1 MKTRVIPAQ
10 ITTVEDKIVG
20 NLNLM
25 QMIILMVPIF
35 FTTLAYTVF
44 PPLMSFVAYKLFLS
58 AMVFTVCIIL
68 SLRIKGKVVVNWLSI
83 LFRYNLRV
91 KYFVYNKNEAYLR
104 NLYLP
109 TIQKTPAVKNMA
121 VKAKTNVQT
130 TLVVNQIKNLMN
142 LESFI
147 KNEEI
152 DFRYK
157 VGKKGGLNVAFE
169 QIKK

>member
-1 MKTRVIPAQ
+1 MRTRVIPAQ

-25 QMIILMVPIF
+25 QMAILIVPIF
-35 FTTLAYTVF
+35 FTTLVYVLL
-44 PPLMSFVAYKLFLS
+44 PPSMSFVIYKLVLS
-58 AMVFTVCIIL
+58 VIVLVVCAIL
-68 SLRIKGKVVVNWLSI
+68 SLRIKGKVVVNWLSV
-83 LFRYNLRV
+83 LFRYNLRA
-91 KYFVYNKNEAYLR
+91 KYFVYNKNEVCLR

-109 TIQKTPAVKNMA
+109 QTLKAPVVKEKT

-130 TLVVNQIKNLMN
+130 TSIIGQVKNLMS

-147 KNEEI
+147 RNEEI

-157 VGKKGGLNVAFE
+157 IGKKGGLNVAFE

>member
-1 MKTRVIPAQ
+1 MRTRVIPAQ

-25 QMIILMVPIF
+25 QMAILIVPIF
-35 FTTLAYTVF
+35 FTTLVYALL
-44 PPLMSFVAYKLFLS
+44 PPSMSFVVYKLVLS
-58 AMVFTVCIIL
+58 VIVLVVCAIL

-83 LFRYNLRV
+83 LCRYNLRA
-91 KYFVYNKNEAYLR
+91 KYFIYNKNEVYLR
-104 NLYLP
+104 SHYLP
-109 TIQKTPAVKNMA
+109 QTLKTSAVK
-121 VKAKTNVQT
+121 KERIKTETNVQT
-130 TLVVNQIKNLMN
+130 ALVIDQVKNLMS
-142 LESFI
+142 LENFI

-157 VGKKGGLNVAFE
+157 IGKKGGLNVAFE